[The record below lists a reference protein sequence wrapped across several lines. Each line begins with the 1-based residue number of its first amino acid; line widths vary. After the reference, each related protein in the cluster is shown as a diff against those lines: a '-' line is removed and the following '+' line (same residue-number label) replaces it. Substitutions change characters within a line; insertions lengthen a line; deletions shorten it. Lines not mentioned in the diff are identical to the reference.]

1 MRSLAHRETVAE
13 DPARCAQ
20 HALRD
25 RGDELLAELAAGD
38 VVEIIAT
45 HPDSETDIPSWCR
58 RSGNTLVHS
67 EVTDS
72 TYHYYVRKHA

>member
-1 MRSLAHRETVAE
+1 MSR
-13 DPARCAQ
+13 PAV
-20 HALRD
+20 D
-25 RGDELLAELAAGD
+25 RTLNTAGTGLPLLLVRTNLVMQELAAGA

-67 EVTDS
+67 EVSDS
-72 TYHYYVRKHA
+72 TYRYYVRKHT